1 MVLHQDRASGHVV
14 KDTISYMKEH
24 NINVIMPH
32 ERLPKSP
39 DAAPMD
45 YSIWGVMEERVRKHK
60 VSTLK
65 GLKNAIK
72 VEWKTLSKILST
84 TL

>member
-1 MVLHQDRASGHVV
+1 
-14 KDTISYMKEH
+14 
-24 NINVIMPH
+24 
-32 ERLPKSP
+32 
-39 DAAPMD
+39 MD
-45 YSIWGVMEERVRKHK
+45 YSIWGVMKERVRRHK